1 MSHKTRNNKRN
12 HFCVRGRDG
21 LLEVLP
27 YRSWIS
33 RPYIEVE
40 STPNPSR
47 WESVLDVEWRTLNL
61 KTRQS
66 SETLS
71 TMPPGALLDGTAV
84 ACGSRI
90 YVLGG
95 HCFGDARCPDKMF
108 SLPHTHNSV
117 FYFDSVWSEGP
128 PMLARRGS
136 PSAFA
141 MGQKIYVFGSYHYN
155 EGPFA
160 EVFNIELNRWDELPP
175 PPAASDLDPHSV
187 SEPVLFDSSRSRMLV
202 HFRSNRSLHAFRPD
216 DGSWECLDPE
226 IGDWSHVSVIVDD
239 VAYFLFSLGAGWFAE
254 SKKCLRAY
262 HLVEKKWFP
271 VNWSSQPPIAFGVS
285 LPELFHLGNGVMC
298 FTFYAQCFHFEKFR
312 VEFKSG
318 EYHAKAEPE
327 FIITVP
333 SEGSGQISV
342 L

>member
-1 MSHKTRNNKRN
+1 MRRKTRNNKRN

-27 YRSWIS
+27 YRSWIP

-47 WESVLDVEWRTLNL
+47 WETVLDVEWRTLNL

-71 TMPPGALLDGTAV
+71 TMPPGARGDGTAV

-95 HCFGDARCPDKMF
+95 RCSGDARCPDKMF
-108 SLPHTHNSV
+108 NDSHFHNCV

-128 PMLARRGS
+128 PMLARRRS

-141 MGQKIYVFGSYHYN
+141 TGRKIYVFGSSY

-160 EVFNIELNRWDELPP
+160 EVFNIDLNRWDELPP

-187 SEPVLFDSSRSRMLV
+187 SQPVLFDSSRSRILV
-202 HFRSNRSLHAFRPD
+202 HFGSNRSLHAFRLD
-216 DGSWECLDPE
+216 DGSWECLDPNM
-226 IGDWSHVSVIVDD
+226 GDWSDISVIVDD
-239 VAYFLFSLGAGWFAE
+239 VAYFLYGLGCGYFAE
-254 SKKCLRAY
+254 RKKCLRAY
-262 HLVEKKWFP
+262 HLVKKRWFP
-271 VNWSSQPPIAFGVS
+271 VTWSSEPPLAFAVS
-285 LPELFHLGNGVMC
+285 LLELFHLGNGLLC
-298 FTFYAQCFHFEKFR
+298 FVFIGDCFYFEKFR
-312 VEFKSG
+312 MEFKYG
-318 EYHAKAEPE
+318 VYHAKAEPE
-327 FIITVP
+327 SIFTIP
-333 SEGSGQISV
+333 FEGNQVRISV